1 MRFTKKGGVID
12 INKAEK
18 EIMAAY
24 NAGVNYYDTAYIYP
38 GSEAVLGEILERNK
52 IRKNVNIATKLPQY
66 LIRDKN
72 AIERYFKEELSR
84 LRTDYIDY
92 YLMHHLTDIEMWE
105 KLKRIGIEDW
115 IKQKKESGQIHNI
128 GFSYHGNS
136 DGFVN
141 ILNSYDW
148 DFCMIQY
155 NYLDEVSQAGV
166 VGLRAAAKKG
176 IPVIIMEP
184 LRGGK
189 LVNMLPEKAKKLF
202 AESEQGKKRGWTL
215 AELAFL

>member
-1 MRFTKKGGVID
+1 MQFRKDKYGKGLSILGYGCMRFTKKGGVID

-115 IKQKKESGQIHNI
+115 IKQKKKADRFTTSG
-128 GFSYHGNS
+128 FLTME
-136 DGFVN
+136 
-141 ILNSYDW
+141 IL
-148 DFCMIQY
+148 MA
-155 NYLDEVSQAGV
+155 L
-166 VGLRAAAKKG
+166 
-176 IPVIIMEP
+176 
-184 LRGGK
+184 
-189 LVNMLPEKAKKLF
+189 
-202 AESEQGKKRGWTL
+202 
-215 AELAFL
+215 

>member
-66 LIRDKN
+66 LNRDKN

-115 IKQKKESGQIHNI
+115 IKQKKKRT
-128 GFSYHGNS
+128 
-136 DGFVN
+136 D
-141 ILNSYDW
+141 
-148 DFCMIQY
+148 
-155 NYLDEVSQAGV
+155 SQHRV
-166 VGLRAAAKKG
+166 F
-176 IPVIIMEP
+176 
-184 LRGGK
+184 
-189 LVNMLPEKAKKLF
+189 LPWKF
-202 AESEQGKKRGWTL
+202 
-215 AELAFL
+215 